1 MNIPTV
7 GSLRH
12 RLMIQSL
19 TNSTDSQGG
28 QSTVWAN
35 LIEVWG
41 HLEPRAA
48 TEVRFSDAIQYRRTH
63 VAWLRYRAETPYT
76 TSMRIS
82 FDSRTFQ
89 IKGIRRPDERKFF
102 LLLDLEE
109 NVGT

>member
-1 MNIPTV
+1 MNLPSV

-12 RLMIQSL
+12 RLTFQSL
-19 TNSTDSQGG
+19 SNSTDSQGG
-28 QSTVWAN
+28 QVTTWGTYATVWG
-35 LIEVWG
+35 L
-41 HLEPRAA
+41 LEPRAA
-48 TEVRFSDAIQYRRTH
+48 MEVRFSEAIQYRRTH
-63 VAWLRYRAETPYT
+63 VAWVRYRSDLTFN